1 MFHISATLL
10 EATVA
15 PAPWQRVH
23 HPKSMLP
30 AATSH
35 HPHPVSQGGDLCG
48 DVQPFLLI
56 PSGNLT

>member
-10 EATVA
+10 EAIEPA

-30 AATSH
+30 AAISH
-35 HPHPVSQGGDLCG
+35 HPHPVSFFFEIF
-48 DVQPFLLI
+48 VEMIIPFC
-56 PSGNLT
+56 